1 MNKVFEIINN
11 DKNKNI
17 SIKTKEELANN
28 GYILKVDNYVG
39 VKEIKYHNPK
49 KLSNY
54 IIDKYRGYQMTSK
67 EVDELSDKNGEY
79 EILTISDIDNGIIS
93 TNLKKVSV
101 DDNRFER
108 YLVKE
113 NDIIITSKGTRIK
126 IAVVSNIGDRK
137 IVANGNLIVLRIDTK
152 KLNPFYL
159 ASYLNS
165 SNGQATLNQIQT
177 GSVIIS
183 INPSSLVEI
192 NISTFD
198 IETQNEIAKKYLA
211 NQQQYLIAKEHLKK
225 IEEEYENYFDD
236 KILEMF

>member
-1 MNKVFEIINN
+1 
-11 DKNKNI
+11 
-17 SIKTKEELANN
+17 
-28 GYILKVDNYVG
+28 
-39 VKEIKYHNPK
+39 
-49 KLSNY
+49 
-54 IIDKYRGYQMTSK
+54 MTSK
-67 EVDELSDKNGEY
+67 EVDELADENGEY

-152 KLNPFYL
+152 KLNPYYL

-198 IETQNEIAKKYLA
+198 IETQNEIAKKYLTK
-211 NQQQYLIAKEHLKK
+211 QQQYLIAKEHLKK